1 MKTVWML
8 TAQPDRADLHKDVFA
23 EAELPY
29 GCRTFKDAE
38 KVLKKVSANTPDV
51 LLLDEEV
58 SEYGWLAFVQKF
70 RKVNRTATVIVFAEQ
85 PDAKAMQNAQYWG
98 VEFHPPE
105 PDYSE
110 LIQSI
115 EGVI

>member
-1 MKTVWML
+1 MKTVWIL
-8 TAQPDRADLHKDVFA
+8 SAEPERAGLHKDVFA
-23 EAELPY
+23 EAQLPY
-29 GCRTFKDAE
+29 GCHIFKDAE
-38 KVLKKVSANTPDV
+38 SVLKKASAVRPEV
-51 LLLDEEV
+51 LLLDEQLPD
-58 SEYGWLAFVQKF
+58 YAWLAFVQKF
-70 RKVNRTATVIVFAEQ
+70 RKVNRTASVIVFAEQ